1 MNVMKKLMNI
11 LALCLLLSHSG
22 FILPIDKKVI
32 ASTLSAQ
39 EANQEY
45 LFNDFQQSLIYYKDG
60 RVFGAKVN
68 YNLARNAFMFIDQN
82 DNDNIKLF
90 AEPEMIRVLKI
101 DDRIFQL
108 APRGLAQEYLSQE
121 PYLTVTYRGKSRPEG
136 KQVGYGGRSET
147 AAVDSYS
154 SIQRGGHSYKLETE
168 KIILA
173 DVEKRYAIKRNGKTK
188 TFQTAKQFVKLYP
201 KNQREAIQ
209 VYIKNQNT
217 DFDKPQQVVLLV
229 KFAEA
234 L

>member
-1 MNVMKKLMNI
+1 MKTVI
-11 LALCLLLSHSG
+11 YIFAICLAA
-22 FILPIDKKVI
+22 IV
-32 ASTLSAQ
+32 STLSAQ

-101 DDRIFQL
+101 GDRIFQL